1 MNLKEMRS
9 KIEKG
14 CGKTTRYGAC
24 GTLWCGVS
32 KVDEL
37 VWICSDCRLSLSTF
51 NECMKAV
58 KEMIENEIN
67 KKILFTRNKQVF
79 TEAHRDKIDVEDYI
93 ELNRNRTINGLTFLK
108 EDILSQLPEVKE

>member
-58 KEMIENEIN
+58 KEMIEDECAPEGNPL
-67 KKILFTRNKQVF
+67 KY
-79 TEAHRDKIDVEDYI
+79 RD
-93 ELNRNRTINGLTFLK
+93 RM
-108 EDILSQLPEVKE
+108 LSQLPEVKDV